1 MPTVLSY
8 LHYQDVTAAY
18 RYRTDSLLTRDVMKT
33 MPQDTLRQMT
43 RPCSFRW
50 MISSFSSSAQS
61 MSQSIPRADR
71 PLVRS
76 HMTFS
81 TPPRMG

>member
-43 RPCSFRW
+43 QQ
-50 MISSFSSSAQS
+50 MK
-61 MSQSIPRADR
+61 SIIQQHMQRMNNDK
-71 PLVRS
+71 LVV
-76 HMTFS
+76 
-81 TPPRMG
+81 GD